1 MKSGF
6 ESPWRPAGEHRQ
18 AVGSAVSGTAVAG
31 RTASAGVPAATLAPP
46 ARRRLLQG
54 AGLGAG
60 LAALALGPSA
70 ARARTAMARAR
81 AESQPAPVVWR
92 CQMAWTL
99 EDDFHAYITTLAEV
113 LGTMTEGRLQLEVLP
128 ALSLIHI

>member
-1 MKSGF
+1 
-6 ESPWRPAGEHRQ
+6 
-18 AVGSAVSGTAVAG
+18 
-31 RTASAGVPAATLAPP
+31 
-46 ARRRLLQG
+46 
-54 AGLGAG
+54 
-60 LAALALGPSA
+60 
-70 ARARTAMARAR
+70 MARAR

-128 ALSLIHI
+128 AGREVPTEALSGPCRGAGWRRPIVC